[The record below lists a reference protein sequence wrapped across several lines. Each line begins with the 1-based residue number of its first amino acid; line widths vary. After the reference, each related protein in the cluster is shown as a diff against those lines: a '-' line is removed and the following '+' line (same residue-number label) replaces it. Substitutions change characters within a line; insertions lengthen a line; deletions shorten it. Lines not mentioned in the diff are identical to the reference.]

1 MTKLDHNKAREAIA
15 QKKLDNA
22 HLKNDFSD
30 LPHWKELASKYGVRL
45 PSYYQPASETK
56 YLRRLFK
63 KVDMDIKDYLEAC
76 GVSTLKQLVKLNPDY
91 PAYAE
96 MGLALEYIDEI
107 NKS

>member
-22 HLKNDFSD
+22 HLRNNFSD

-45 PSYYQPASETK
+45 PSYYIPCKETK

-63 KVDMDIKDYLEAC
+63 KVEMDIQEYLEAC
-76 GVSTLKQLVKLNPDY
+76 GVSTLKQLVKLNPNY
-91 PAYAE
+91 PAAAE
-96 MGLALEYIDEI
+96 YGLALEYIDETK
-107 NKS
+107 KS

>member
-1 MTKLDHNKAREAIA
+1 MKLDYKKAQEAIA

-45 PSYYQPASETK
+45 PSYYQPSTETK

-63 KVDMDIKDYLEAC
+63 KVEMDIQEYLEAC
-76 GVSTLKQLVKLNPDY
+76 GVSTLKQLVKLNPNY

-96 MGLALEYIDEI
+96 LGLALEYIDETK
-107 NKS
+107 KS